1 MLDRLGQIA
10 QGRKATLA
18 VDFLLSRIDQNDASG
33 IAELAQVLENLARP
47 AGALG
52 RADDGKRLRRKR
64 ADGRTE

>member
-10 QGRKATLA
+10 QRRKAALA
-18 VDFLLSRIDQNDASG
+18 VDFLLSRIDEHDASG

-52 RADDGKRLRRKR
+52 RAYDGKRLRRKR